1 MLRYSF
7 KWLKIYSLV
16 RLIVK
21 WNKVFVNSI
30 ENNVI
35 CCTKRIFKTP
45 EHTYYKHVVNMS
57 MNIFIHYTVRICFI
71 MYTVKHTNILWKL
84 LWAIY
89 VLFCICL
96 LRRGVEVEPGASKF
110 VCVFLLKLLH
120 KCFAAIRIKL
130 FLRFLQKQ
138 IVLFFINY
146 SWIRVNRKNM
156 GLLAFSQL

>member
-1 MLRYSF
+1 MLTV
-7 KWLKIYSLV
+7 LKTVLPAEQKGY
-16 RLIVK
+16 
-21 WNKVFVNSI
+21 N
-30 ENNVI
+30 
-35 CCTKRIFKTP
+35 KTP
-45 EHTYYKHVVNMS
+45 EHTYCKHVVKMS
-57 MNIFIHYTVRICFI
+57 MNIFIQLRVHYTVRICFI

-96 LRRGVEVEPGASKF
+96 LRQGVEVEPGASKF